1 MASGG
6 EEGVTFLSSPLASVV
21 GEQQRRER
29 GERPMRPI
37 MVETIASPG
46 AESWGAAAAAARGA
60 SRGGSREATP
70 LEGRGSKEGT
80 PGARGKEGTPLTM
93 DERINYISG
102 NPFVEVIIGEIE
114 EKINKK

>member
-6 EEGVTFLSSPLASVV
+6 EEGVTFLSSPLASAV

-37 MVETIASPG
+37 MVETISAPG
-46 AESWGAAAAAARGA
+46 AESWAAAARGA
-60 SRGGSREATP
+60 RGASREATP

-102 NPFVEVIIGEIE
+102 NPFVEVTIGENQQI
-114 EKINKK
+114 